1 MVQQES
7 EFRTQFGATTFE
19 NKYRNTAGVCD
30 SWSDLCDTLVQRVC
44 GPYMAPGHM
53 TQLAEYMR
61 TFKFI
66 PAGRYLYY
74 AGRKAAFFNNCFGF
88 RAGDSREGWA
98 DLGHK
103 HFMALMTGGGVGTAY
118 GDVRPKGS
126 IISRTGGTASGPM
139 GLMYAMNEI
148 GRNVKQGGSRRAA
161 LYASLP
167 WHHKDWWEFSTAKD
181 WSEEVKALKA
191 KDFNFPASLDMTN
204 ISTVYNTIESLES
217 LEFFH
222 NTEQACKTGEPG
234 FQFDIY
240 TPEEVIRN
248 ACAEFISAHD
258 SDMCNLGSLN
268 ISRIKDLVELAD
280 VAYLASMFLYC
291 GSLQAELPLDKCYE
305 VRDKHRKIG
314 LGLMGV
320 HEWLLRRESR
330 YEVTPELHRWLSV
343 YEQASTKGADD
354 MSVRIGS
361 SPCERYRSVAPAGT
375 ISILAGTTSG
385 IEPLF
390 ATGVK
395 RRYLKGDTWEHQYI
409 VEPLAKYLVQEVG
422 ISLGTIETSADL
434 SQDIERRI
442 KFQADIQEYVDMG
455 ISSTINLPAWGSEF
469 NNPDT
474 VVQTSKII
482 KKYAPMLRGLTFY
495 PDGARGGQ
503 PLTQVPY
510 QEALE
515 KEGEVFTEE
524 LEFLETTSCPSGAC
538 GV

>member
-1 MVQQES
+1 MN
-7 EFRTQFGATTFE
+7 EFRTSFGEAIF
-19 NKYRNTAGVCD
+19 NSKYRNDAGGC
-30 SWSDLCDTLVQRVC
+30 STWADLCDTLVKRVC
-44 GPYMAPGHM
+44 GPYMSPGDM
-53 TQLAEYMR
+53 TQLSEYMR

-74 AGRKAAFFNNCFGF
+74 AGREAAFFNNCFGF
-88 RAGDSREGWA
+88 KAEDSREGWA

-103 HFMALMTGGGVGTAY
+103 HFMALMSGGGVGTYY
-118 GDVRPKGS
+118 GEIRPKGS
-126 IISRTGGTASGPM
+126 IINRTGGTASGPM
-139 GLMYAMNEI
+139 SLMYAMNEI
-148 GRNVKQGGSRRAA
+148 GRNVQQGGSRRSA

-167 WHHKDWWEFSTAKD
+167 WWHHDWAAFSEAKD

-191 KDFNFPASLDMTN
+191 KDFNFPAPLDMTN
-204 ISTVYNTIESLES
+204 ISTVYDTEDSLKTGR
-217 LEFFH
+217 FDWNVH
-222 NTEQACKTGEPG
+222 QACKTGEPG
-234 FQFDIY
+234 FQFDLF

-268 ISRIKDLVELAD
+268 LSRIDNLVELTD
-280 VAYLASMFLYC
+280 VAYLGSMFLYC
-291 GSLQAELPLDKCYE
+291 GSLVAELPLDKCYD
-305 VRDKHRKIG
+305 VRNAHRKIG

-320 HEWLLRRESR
+320 HEWLLRRDAR
-330 YEVTPELHRWLSV
+330 YEVTPELQRWLSV
-343 YEQASTKGADD
+343 YERASEQGADALAY
-354 MSVRIGS
+354 ITGT

-390 ATGVK
+390 ATGIK
-395 RRYLKGDTWEHQYI
+395 RRYLRGNTWEYQYI
-409 VEPLAKYLVQEVG
+409 VEPLAKYLVQKAK
-422 ISLGTIETSADL
+422 IPLNYIETSADL
-434 SQDIERRI
+434 SRDIERRI
-442 KFQADIQEYVDMG
+442 KFQADVQEYVDMG
-455 ISSTINLPAWGSEF
+455 ISSTINLPVWGSEY

-474 VVQTSKII
+474 VATTTKII
-482 KKYAPMLRGLTFY
+482 RKYAPMLRGLTFY

-503 PLTQVPY
+503 PLTTVPY
-510 QEALE
+510 EEAMG